1 MIKKILT
8 YSFGEV
14 LVKGISFL
22 AVPLYSRLI
31 SPSEYGTLGFL
42 NALFVFFPLV
52 FTMYY
57 MYAYVRFSVDVEDE
71 RLISTY
77 FYLGLFLN
85 IFYFICGMILYFLVI
100 QNYDIQLKYFTLAIV
115 GSISLYMFQIVQ
127 MYNRSKGLA
136 NKYLKFSITYSLI
149 ALVLNLT
156 FLLLLEDNVNA
167 MLGSSALVSILASL
181 LAYKFLKEY
190 VFWEKFDTL
199 LVYDILKYSIPL
211 VPGAIALLL
220 FSSSDK
226 IILAQ
231 YISKEE
237 LGIYTLATTLGL
249 AMGYLGRAFFMGYQ
263 PLFYEKI
270 ASQRYN
276 DIKEQFW
283 KNILM
288 LLVALIATLGIIF
301 IAYKVIDS
309 KYITGLPIA
318 MSIALTYSFVTFS
331 QMMELHLTHMKK
343 TSYVSYIYGIG
354 GVMTVVGLLIF
365 TPNFGTF
372 GAIMALFISAFI
384 TSITM
389 YVTAQ
394 KVLYISYNK
403 LFVALFYLSVLCLWY
418 ILLVD

>member
-31 SPSEYGTLGFL
+31 LPSEYGTLGFL

-57 MYAYVRFSVDVEDE
+57 MYAYIRFSVDVEDE

-85 IFYFICGMILYFLVI
+85 IFYFLCAMILYFLVI
-100 QNYDIQLKYFTLAIV
+100 QNYDIQLKYFVLAIV
-115 GSISLYMFQIVQ
+115 GSISLYMFQIIQ

-136 NKYLKFSITYSLI
+136 NKYLKFSITYSLT

-156 FLLLLEDNVNA
+156 FLLLMEDNVNA

-181 LAYKFLKEY
+181 LAYKFLKGY
-190 VFWEKFDTL
+190 IIWKKFDIS

-226 IILAQ
+226 IILIQ

-270 ASQRYN
+270 AAQRYN

-301 IAYKVIDS
+301 IAYKVIDI
-309 KYITGLPIA
+309 KYITGLPVA

-354 GVMTVVGLLIF
+354 GIMTVIGLLIF
-365 TPNFGTF
+365 TPSFGTL
-372 GAIMALFISAFI
+372 GAIMVLFTSAFI

-394 KVLYISYNK
+394 KVLYIPYNK
-403 LFVALFYLSVLCLWY
+403 LFVTLFYLSVLCLWY
-418 ILLVD
+418 IFLVY